1 MKLRSSIQKNQ
12 MQKPNRYVFETELEG
27 FINVYEDAG
36 KYENRC
42 FSYKI
47 PAEILEKIEKDRK
60 ELLKWVDTKLENP
73 KRVALNPEPWDDEG
87 LCKYSYSDAAKKP
100 IPVFV
105 DTEGQPLSDSDLQNL
120 RKGTQAVVIVDQS
133 PYTKPA
139 KGTSLKV
146 VGVQVTKLVTATGAT
161 DSGDMSLEDI
171 NSIFGTRDGYKSA
184 SPTVSDNRPAELA
197 NSYDF

>member
-27 FINVYEDAG
+27 FINVYQDAG

-60 ELLKWVDTKLENP
+60 ELLKWVDSKLDSP
-73 KRVALNPEPWDDEG
+73 KRVALNPEPWNEEG
-87 LCKYSYSDAAKKP
+87 LCKYTYTDTSKNP
-100 IPVFV
+100 VPVFV

-120 RKGTQAVVIVDQS
+120 RKGTQVILIVDQS

-139 KGTSLKV
+139 KGTKLKV

-161 DSGDMSLEDI
+161 DSGDMSLDDI

>member
-27 FINVYEDAG
+27 FINVYQDSG
-36 KYENRC
+36 KYENRT

-47 PAEILEKIEKDRK
+47 PEDILTKIEKDRK

-87 LCKYSYSDAAKKP
+87 LCKNSYSDTAKKP

-105 DTEGQPLSDSDLQNL
+105 DTEGQPLSDSDLQNI
-120 RKGTQAVVIVDQS
+120 RKGTQAVLIVDQS

-161 DSGDMSLEDI
+161 DSGDLSLEDI
-171 NSIFGTRDGYKSA
+171 NSIFGTRDGYKSS
-184 SPTVSDNRPAELA
+184 SPTVSDDRPAELA